1 MGVLPGYQTFGT
13 LAPVLLVLLRFCQGL
28 GLGGGWGGAVAMVAE
43 HGEAAGGAGRRGFF
57 TSWPEIG
64 VPAGN
69 LLAVGAPRGQQRS
82 ASRGC
87 LQRLGLAPALLVQRR
102 ADPGKHLNPQDGQR
116 ITDVRAGREPGGQAS
131 AAAGGLPAPPS
142 STADQ
147 IGIRIGSDVSYY
159 TFALFSI
166 TYVTQRLGLSKSLV
180 LNGVMVASVVQLVAI
195 PYFGALSDRVG
206 RRPIYLAGAIGVA
219 VWGFAFFPLLDTGSE
234 ILAITAVTVGLLFQ
248 AAMFGPMGAY
258 ISELFP
264 TSVRYS
270 GSSIGYQLAGVV
282 GGSVAPLIGVALLT
296 AFGSGQAVAYT
307 AIAATIT
314 IVVVD
319 ETSRNSLANG
329 PDETTTTPLAAP
341 PNPSSR

>member
-1 MGVLPGYQTFGT
+1 M
-13 LAPVLLVLLRFCQGL
+13 
-28 GLGGGWGGAVAMVAE
+28 
-43 HGEAAGGAGRRGFF
+43 
-57 TSWPEIG
+57 
-64 VPAGN
+64 
-69 LLAVGAPRGQQRS
+69 
-82 ASRGC
+82 
-87 LQRLGLAPALLVQRR
+87 
-102 ADPGKHLNPQDGQR
+102 
-116 ITDVRAGREPGGQAS
+116 
-131 AAAGGLPAPPS
+131 
-142 STADQ
+142 
-147 IGIRIGSDVSYY
+147 
-159 TFALFSI
+159 
-166 TYVTQRLGLSKSLV
+166 TQRLGLSKSLV